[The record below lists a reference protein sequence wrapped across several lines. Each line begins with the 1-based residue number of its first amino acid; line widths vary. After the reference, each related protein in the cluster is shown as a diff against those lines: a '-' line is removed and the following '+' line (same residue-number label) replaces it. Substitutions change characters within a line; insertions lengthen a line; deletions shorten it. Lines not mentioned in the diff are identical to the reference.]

1 MKTTRKRSFY
11 SSIVVLIAGLTI
23 ASCSTSTSIT
33 GSWTRQD
40 HEPQQFNTIV
50 ILGIAQNSQ
59 NRRIFEDQV
68 ASRLEEKGYPVI
80 PALDL
85 LPPDAAIGT
94 ITKDIVVEIF
104 NSAAVDAVFTMS
116 LRHEEDTRHYVPGRS
131 TYYVPYYRGMGFPG
145 YYGGFSNYYYTPGYY
160 AGSYKI
166 YLEANFFDYKKG
178 ELIWSAQ
185 TRTTNIEDVN
195 KLARE
200 FADVIVEDFTQEEV
214 VRAPAV
220 IEE

>member
-1 MKTTRKRSFY
+1 M
-11 SSIVVLIAGLTI
+11 VVLIAGLTI
-23 ASCSTSTSIT
+23 ASCSTSTSIN

-40 HEPQQFNTIV
+40 HQPQQFEKIV

-104 NSAAVDAVFTMS
+104 NSAGVDAVFTMS

-131 TYYVPYYRGMGFPG
+131 TYYVPYYRGVGFPG

-160 AGSYKI
+160 AGSYQV
-166 YLEANFFDYKKG
+166 YLEANFFDYSNG

-185 TRTTNIEDVN
+185 TKSSNIENVN
-195 KLARE
+195 KLAIQ
-200 FADVIVEDFTQEEV
+200 FADVIVEDFIQKGVVPAPPADQE
-214 VRAPAV
+214 
-220 IEE
+220 